1 MLKWTLVSV
10 GAIIAGLVSALVW
23 SNTVLTIICLIVLLI
38 SAYMGD
44 ESNIKANGKRKALI
58 EKYYDTYGDRLL
70 QSDELLKK
78 LAKEIAKEVGY
89 IGPINQKQIDIL
101 TFDIRSFKYKK

>member
-78 LAKEIAKEVGY
+78 LAKEVGY